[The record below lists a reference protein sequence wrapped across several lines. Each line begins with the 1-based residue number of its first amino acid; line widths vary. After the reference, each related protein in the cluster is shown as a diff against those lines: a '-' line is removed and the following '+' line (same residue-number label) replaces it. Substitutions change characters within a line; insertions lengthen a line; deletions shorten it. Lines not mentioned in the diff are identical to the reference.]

1 MLSLLIKTRL
11 KYYRNYI
18 RYHFDRTTII
28 EIALIFMALALML
41 VRSPVDIG
49 YNFKWMSDED
59 FFQKWTNFFSIYPII
74 FYVLSEVFAL
84 VTLRLSTEWQILGS
98 LPFSKKS
105 ITSYYLFRHFSKIV
119 LLILIG
125 SLPFL
130 LTLSSN
136 WRLRILRFFGSLGIL
151 LSLQLITFY
160 EAYRFRNVRKHLGI
174 SIIAWLVVE
183 AIALAAILIG
193 APWLSS
199 EFSKPLNFGFM
210 LLLLPWIAL
219 PFLWIVIHQT
229 FGLRELK
236 KTLISGRISF
246 TARSV
251 INFSSHMTG
260 FFRSF
265 IINDLLFLWRQKRS
279 SFFVPILNLAI
290 GIMICMTENEEH
302 PIYVSLLFLEILF
315 SLFFINS
322 TLALFN
328 RDVEATKLLRSLP
341 IKATSFWLARWLLLV
356 GIFFV
361 PLLIP
366 IFIILIKFG
375 LSWNFLIFLFSA
387 LLMIPGIIATIFC
400 NSCLGMFPHINLS
413 GYIIVISVVLM
424 VLFWFFMPF
433 GTLIF
438 LAVMIFW
445 IRKSQRN
452 FQYLEV

>member
-105 ITSYYLFRHFSKIV
+105 VTNYYLFRHFSKIA

-136 WRLRILRFFGSLGIL
+136 WGLRVLRFFGSLGIL
-151 LSLQLITFY
+151 LLLQLITFWQ
-160 EAYRFRNVRKHLGI
+160 AYRFRNSRKHLRIG
-174 SIIAWLVVE
+174 WFVVE
-183 AIALAAILIG
+183 AVVLAIILTNVHWIR
-193 APWLSS
+193 S
-199 EFSKPLNFGFM
+199 EFSEQLNFKFM

-219 PFLWIVIHQT
+219 PFLWIAIHKI
-229 FGLRELK
+229 FALREIRK
-236 KTLISGRISF
+236 KSILGCMSIT
-246 TARSV
+246 TRSI

-265 IINDLLFLWRQKRS
+265 IINDLLFLWRRRRS
-279 SFFVPILNLAI
+279 SFFMPILNLAI
-290 GIMICMTENEEH
+290 GIMICVTENEVH
-302 PIYVSLLFLEILF
+302 AIYVSLLFLEILF

-328 RDVEATKLLRSLP
+328 RDVEAVELLRSLP
-341 IKATSFWLARWLLLV
+341 IKATFFWLARWLLLV
-356 GIFFV
+356 GIIFV

-366 IFIILIKFG
+366 IIVILIKFG
-375 LSWNFLIFLFSA
+375 LSWHFFIFLFSA
-387 LLMIPGIIATIFC
+387 LLVIPGIIATVFC

-413 GYIIVISVVLM
+413 GYIIVVSIVLM